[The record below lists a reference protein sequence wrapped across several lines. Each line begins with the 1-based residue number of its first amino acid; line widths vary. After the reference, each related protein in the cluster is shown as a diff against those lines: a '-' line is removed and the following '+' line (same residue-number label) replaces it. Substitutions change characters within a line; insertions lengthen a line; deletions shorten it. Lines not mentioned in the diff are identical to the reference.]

1 MYSCSITVVYGLRK
15 FDHISRSFL
24 SDHWSSTNIV
34 CICYTAI
41 FIMIWKIL
49 YCWVHQFSL
58 ANNHATIPELLL
70 SQIDI
75 DFTDLFSFKRW
86 NNFPSFIFRV
96 ITASAGN
103 DWLTEFCLYLFVV
116 FIVFVVSLCR
126 YVCVCPLAGKSNCLP
141 NNRSITSN

>member
-1 MYSCSITVVYGLRK
+1 MDWGNLTTLVGGS
-15 FDHISRSFL
+15 DSFL
-24 SDHWSSTNIV
+24 SNHWSSTNIV

-41 FIMIWKIL
+41 FIVIWKIL

-86 NNFPSFIFRV
+86 NNLPSFIFRV

-103 DWLTEFCLYLFVV
+103 DWFTEFLPVPVCCVYCLCC
-116 FIVFVVSLCR
+116 ISVSLCM
-126 YVCVCPLAGKSNCLP
+126 CLP
-141 NNRSITSN
+141 SSRKEQLFTKQSINHIKLIILN